1 MDLCTGAHPESIRG
15 VFVMF
20 LADLYD
26 KIFKIDGSC
35 LDRHQMSTEK
45 GPSILLKSVCG
56 NPKDLGVAD

>member
-1 MDLCTGAHPESIRG
+1 
-15 VFVMF
+15 MF

-26 KIFKIDGSC
+26 KFFKIDGSC